1 MPHSDLFIEEKTGI
15 LKKNEAT
22 RLHLRVSI
30 ESTNPDICF
39 LWLNLFKSSGLN
51 YNLTILQ
58 DVHLRMRG

>member
-15 LKKNEAT
+15 FLKNETT

-39 LWLNLFKSSGLN
+39 PWLNLFKSSGLN
-51 YNLTILQ
+51 YNLKL
-58 DVHLRMRG
+58 L